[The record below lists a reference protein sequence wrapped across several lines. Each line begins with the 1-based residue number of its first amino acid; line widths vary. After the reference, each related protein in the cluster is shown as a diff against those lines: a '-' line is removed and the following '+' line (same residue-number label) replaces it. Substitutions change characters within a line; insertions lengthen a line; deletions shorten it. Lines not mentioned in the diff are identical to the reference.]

1 MEGDVMNKSEVS
13 GNAPGKKRREYVR
26 SRYLFPAYDM
36 EMALK
41 VANKVDTQGAGT
53 LSEASLAMGL
63 GLSAKSSGFQ
73 LRVATAKQFG
83 LIERRG
89 NTFYTTELAKG
100 IFRPISEEEKKG
112 NLARTFYNIEL
123 FRAIGDRFAGVPLP
137 NDTDLRNLLEREFGV
152 KRERAGDAFST
163 FMKSAKVAGLL
174 RESQGKIYLLRE
186 STGAAVG
193 GTSPLP
199 PPPPAEREIGPA
211 TATWNI
217 SVDTK
222 DLAGMDAEAIK
233 AMMEGLERLAKIVV
247 LEQKGGEESEKRNN
261 KKHG

>member
-1 MEGDVMNKSEVS
+1 MEGETANTSQVS
-13 GNAPGKKRREYVR
+13 NETPAKGKRDYVR

-36 EMALK
+36 NTALE
-41 VANKVDTQGAGT
+41 VAGKVDTQGAGT
-53 LSEASLAMGL
+53 LGEASLAIAL

-73 LRVATAKQFG
+73 LRIATARQFG
-83 LIERRG
+83 LLERKG
-89 NTFYTTELAKG
+89 NNLCTTQLAKG
-100 IFRPISEEEKKG
+100 IFRPIGDEEKKG
-112 NLARTFYNIEL
+112 NLARAFYNVEL
-123 FRAIGDRFAGVPLP
+123 FRAIGERFDGVPLP

-152 KRERAGDAFST
+152 KRERAGDAFSS

-186 STGAAVG
+186 STGTAVG
-193 GTSPLP
+193 GTPPPP
-199 PPPPAEREIGPA
+199 PPPPAERETGPV

-247 LEQKGGEESEKRNN
+247 LEQKGGEES
-261 KKHG
+261 KKKEH

>member
-1 MEGDVMNKSEVS
+1 MEGDSTNKSESS
-13 GNAPGKKRREYVR
+13 GNASGKKRREYVR
-26 SRYLFPAYDM
+26 SQYLFPGYDM

-41 VANKVDTQGAGT
+41 VANKIDTQGAGS
-53 LSEASLAMGL
+53 LSEASLAMAL

-73 LRVATAKQFG
+73 LRIATAKQFA
-83 LIERRG
+83 LIERKG
-89 NTFYTTELAKG
+89 SNFHTTELAKG
-100 IFRPISEEEKKG
+100 IFRPVSEAEKKG
-112 NLARTFYNIEL
+112 NLARSFYNIEL
-123 FRAIGDRFAGVPLP
+123 FRAIGDRFDGVPLP

-152 KRERAGDAFST
+152 KRERVGDAFST

-174 RESQGKIYLLRE
+174 QESQGKIYLLRE

-193 GTSPLP
+193 GGLP
-199 PPPPAEREIGPA
+199 PPPPPPSLPPGKGTTPV

-222 DLAGMDAEAIK
+222 DLAGMNAEAIK

-247 LEQKGGEESEKRNN
+247 LEQKGDKEGKKEK
-261 KKHG
+261 

>member
-1 MEGDVMNKSEVS
+1 MEGDAMNTNEVS
-13 GNAPGKKRREYVR
+13 GNAPEKKRREYVR
-26 SRYLFPAYDM
+26 SQYLFPVYDM
-36 EMALK
+36 DMALK

-53 LSEASLAMGL
+53 LSEASLAMDL

-89 NTFYTTELAKG
+89 NNLCTTELAKG
-100 IFRPISEEEKKG
+100 IFRPVSGEEKKG
-112 NLARTFYNIEL
+112 NLARAFYNIEL
-123 FRAIGDRFAGVPLP
+123 FRAIGDRFDGVPLP
-137 NDTDLRNLLEREFGV
+137 NDTDLRNLLERELGV
-152 KRERAGDAFST
+152 KRERVGDAFST

-174 RESQGKIYLLRE
+174 RESQGKMYLLRE

-193 GTSPLP
+193 GGP
-199 PPPPAEREIGPA
+199 PPPPPPGGGTGPV

-222 DLAGMDAEAIK
+222 DLAGMDTEAIK

-247 LEQKGGEESEKRNN
+247 LEQKGGKESKKEEQ
-261 KKHG
+261 